1 LSDWKQRKKFTDQ
14 FTDDSYIVSN
24 HCGFNVLYIISC
36 GGNIGN
42 FLLNSCRVLVQSLIE
57 GEKYLKI
64 YSNGCRNCLWQ
75 K

>member
-42 FLLNSCRVLVQSLIE
+42 FD
-57 GEKYLKI
+57 GEKKYYFCQRQFLH
-64 YSNGCRNCLWQ
+64 LFE
-75 K
+75 